1 MILITAREERS
12 AVFKTKRA
20 GLGTKFVIL
29 AVLAGTVTA
38 FLSLNARLSAAEAKR
53 DALIQQ
59 VQTQQEDNAALAND
73 IANRDDPERLAEIA
87 REKLGLIKQD
97 EIVFV
102 DTSK

>member
-1 MILITAREERS
+1 M
-12 AVFKTKRA
+12 FKTKRA

-29 AVLAGTVTA
+29 ALLAAAATA
-38 FLSLNARLSAAEAKR
+38 FLSLNARLNVAEAER
-53 DALIQQ
+53 DALVRQ
-59 VQTQQEDNAALAND
+59 VQAQQEENAVLADD
-73 IANRDDPERLAEIA
+73 IANQDDPERLEEIA

>member
-1 MILITAREERS
+1 M
-12 AVFKTKRA
+12 FKTKRA

-29 AVLAGTVTA
+29 ALLVGAITA
-38 FLSLNARLSAAEAKR
+38 FLSLNARLSEAQAQR
-53 DALIQQ
+53 DSLARQ
-59 VQTQQEDNAALAND
+59 VQAQQEDNAALADD
-73 IANRDDPERLAEIA
+73 IANQDDPERLEEIA